1 VEENAKNS
9 HRSSHSEIET
19 ITLHG
24 PPHLFVLESVRDS
37 HICIVVYERESN
49 YLTISA
55 LVNDIAGFL
64 HDADLPFKYEWY

>member
-1 VEENAKNS
+1 T
-9 HRSSHSEIET
+9 HSETEA

-37 HICIVVYERESN
+37 HVCIVVYERECN
-49 YLTISA
+49 FLTSGA

-64 HDADLPFKYEWY
+64 HDAETSLSIRMK